1 MDKKRL
7 MRDYIIVNLA
17 GMLGAIPMLIV
28 IVLEELGIVP
38 KLPCTFLETTHM
50 YCPGCGG
57 TRALM
62 ALAKGHIIKSLCF
75 NPTVILGVLLIMYYE
90 ITVLMT
96 VLSKKNRVYY
106 TKSTKPVVIYV
117 SIILAFFVIRNVLL
131 VGFGIDIL
139 N

>member
-7 MRDYIIVNLA
+7 IRDYVIANLV
-17 GMLGAIPMLIV
+17 GGLGAIPMLIV
-28 IVLEELGIVP
+28 IVLEELGVVP

-57 TRALM
+57 TRAMM
-62 ALAKGHIIKSLCF
+62 ALFHGHIFKSLSY
-75 NPTVILGVLLIMYYE
+75 NPTVFFGVALIMYYE

-96 VLSKKNRVYY
+96 ILSKKKRVYY
-106 TKSTKPVVIYV
+106 TKSMKPVIIYV
-117 SIILAFFVIRNVLL
+117 IIVLAFFIIRNVLL